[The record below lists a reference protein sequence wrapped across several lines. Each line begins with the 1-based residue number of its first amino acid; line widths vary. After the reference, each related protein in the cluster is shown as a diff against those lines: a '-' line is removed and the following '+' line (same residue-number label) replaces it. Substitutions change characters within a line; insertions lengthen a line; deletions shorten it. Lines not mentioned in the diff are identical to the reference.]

1 MRNRQEPL
9 PNDIVR
15 PGRDDD
21 FELLQQSV
29 SLKDAKFEAPPI
41 GFFKDAMLRLS
52 KNKAAVVALILILL
66 VSFMALFGPS
76 MTPYTFEQQF
86 VDYTNMP
93 PKIPL
98 LAKLGIAD
106 GSRMLPNRRLD
117 GLSNTD
123 KYPEGCILDVRNE
136 RVVNGVTMVDI
147 EVDYYLYTRCEE
159 TFWLGSDYLG
169 RDLWTRLWR
178 GARVSLFIA
187 IVSVVTNVI
196 IGVIYGSIA
205 GYYGGKIDMVMMRIC
220 EIIQSFPRVVIVTL
234 FIMFFGTGIFSI
246 VMSLLISGW
255 IQTARLV
262 RAQFYRFKDREY
274 VLAARTMGV
283 SDRSVIFRHILPNS
297 LGPIITTMMIAVPQA
312 IFTESFLAYIG
323 LGLQAPEPSIGVL
336 LSEGQKVLLNFPYQ
350 SLFPGILISV
360 LMISFNLFGNGLR
373 DAMDPTM
380 RGA

>member
-1 MRNRQEPL
+1 MVLYENNKEKYDSIPKEKFVQVQKDQEIH
-9 PNDIVR
+9 DV
-15 PGRDDD
+15 D
-21 FELLQQSV
+21 F
-29 SLKDAKFEAPPI
+29 KTKPI
-41 GFFKDAMLRLS
+41 GFFMDVWLRFV
-52 KNKAAVVALILILL
+52 KNKASVIAAVIIFILSI
-66 VSFMALFGPS
+66 FAIAGPS
-76 MTPYTFEQQF
+76 MSDYRYDEQHPEL
-86 VDYTNMP
+86 VNMP
-93 PKIPL
+93 PKIPAI
-98 LAKLGIAD
+98 AKMNLGIFD
-106 GSRMLPNRRLD
+106 GAYLLENRQYD
-117 GLSNTD
+117 NLSD
-123 KYPEGCILDVRNE
+123 PEKYPEGCILEITNE
-136 RVVNGVTMVDI
+136 HEVNGVMMADVK
-147 EVDYYLYTRCEE
+147 VDYYAYTGCEE
-159 TFWLGSDYLG
+159 TFWFGSDYLG

-187 IVSVVTNVI
+187 IVSVVTNMV

-205 GYYGGKIDMVMMRIC
+205 GYYGGKVDMVLMRIC
-220 EIIQSFPRVVIVTL
+220 EIIQSFPRVVVVTL

-262 RAQFYRFKDREY
+262 RAQFYRFKGREY

-283 SDRSVIFRHILPNS
+283 RDRSIIFRHILPNS
-297 LGPIITTMMIAVPQA
+297 LGPIITTMMMAVPQA

-350 SLFPGILISV
+350 SLFPGIVISL

-380 RGA
+380 RGV

>member
-1 MRNRQEPL
+1 MNNPAPGIPYETPKPMRE
-9 PNDIVR
+9 
-15 PGRDDD
+15 DD
-21 FELLQQSV
+21 FELLQLGTD
-29 SLKDAKFEAPPI
+29 LKDAKFEAPPI
-41 GFFKDAMLRLS
+41 GFFKDAMIRLS
-52 KNKAAVVALILILL
+52 HNRAAVVAFVLILFI
-66 VSFMALFGPS
+66 SFMAIFGP
-76 MTPYTFEQQF
+76 MMNPYRFDQQF

-93 PKIPL
+93 PKIPV
-98 LAKLGIAD
+98 LASIGIAD
-106 GSRMLPNRRLD
+106 GSRVLQNRRVD
-117 GLSNTD
+117 TLSD
-123 KYPEGCILDVRNE
+123 PEKYPEGCILEVMNQRE
-136 RVVNGVTMVDI
+136 VNGVQMADI
-147 EVDYYLYTRCEE
+147 KVDYYEYTRCPEK
-159 TFWLGSDYLG
+159 FWFGSDYLG

-187 IVSVVTNVI
+187 VISVVTNVI
-196 IGVIYGSIA
+196 IGIIYGSIA
-205 GYYGGKIDMVMMRIC
+205 GYYGGAVDMVMMRIC
-220 EIIQSFPRVVIVTL
+220 EIIQSFPRVVVVTL

-283 SDRSVIFRHILPNS
+283 RDRAIIFRHILPNS

-350 SLFPGILISV
+350 SLFPGIVISV

-380 RGA
+380 RGL

>member
-1 MRNRQEPL
+1 MSDINYIDNNRPW
-9 PNDIVR
+9 
-15 PGRDDD
+15 RDDD
-21 FELLQQSV
+21 FELIQRGV
-29 SLKDAKFEAPPI
+29 SIKDATFETPPI
-41 GFFKDAMLRLS
+41 GFFKDALLRLS
-52 KNKAAVVALILILL
+52 KNKAAVVSFVLIVFLCI
-66 VSFMALFGPS
+66 MAIFGP
-76 MTPYTFEQQF
+76 MMNKYAFDEQF
-86 VDYTNMP
+86 IDYTNMP
-93 PKIPL
+93 PKIPAL
-98 LAKLGIAD
+98 SWLGIAD
-106 GSRMLPNRRLD
+106 GTRTLNNRRVDSL
-117 GLSNTD
+117 TD
-123 KYPEGCILDVRNE
+123 TSKFPEGCVLEVTNRHTVRNVE
-136 RVVNGVTMVDI
+136 MCDVK
-147 EVDYYLYTRCEE
+147 VDYYIYTGCEE

-178 GARVSLFIA
+178 GTRVSLFIA
-187 IVSVVTNVI
+187 IVSVITNVI
-196 IGVIYGSIA
+196 IGIVYGSIA
-205 GYYGGKIDMVMMRIC
+205 GYYGGKTDMIMMRIC
-220 EIIQSFPRVVIVTL
+220 EIIQAFPRVVIATL

-246 VMSLLISGW
+246 IMSLLISGW

-283 SDRSVIFRHILPNS
+283 KDRSIIFRHILPNS

-336 LSEGQKVLLNFPYQ
+336 LSEGQKVLLNFPNQ
-350 SLFPGILISV
+350 SLFPGIVISV

>member
-1 MRNRQEPL
+1 MADFKKQIPDEP
-9 PNDIVR
+9 IR
-15 PGRDDD
+15 PAREDD
-21 FELLQQSV
+21 FELLQMGID
-29 SLKDAKFEAPPI
+29 LKDAKFETPPI

-52 KNKAAVVALILILL
+52 KNKAAVAALVLILL
-66 VSFMALFGPS
+66 ISFMAIFGPMMS
-76 MTPYTFEQQF
+76 PYTFDQQF
-86 VDYTNMP
+86 VDYQNMP
-93 PKIPL
+93 PKIPF
-98 LAKLGIAD
+98 LASIGIAD
-106 GSRMLPNRRLD
+106 GSRVLTNRRVV
-117 GLSNTD
+117 GLRD
-123 KYPEGCILDVRNE
+123 PEKYPEGCILEITNE
-136 RVVNGVTMVDI
+136 HEVNGVMMADVK
-147 EVDYYLYTRCEE
+147 VDYYAYTGCEE
-159 TFWLGSDYLG
+159 TFWFGSDYLG

-187 IVSVVTNVI
+187 IVSVVTNMV

-205 GYYGGKIDMVMMRIC
+205 GYYGGKVDMVLMRIC
-220 EIIQSFPRVVIVTL
+220 EIIQSFPRVVVVTL

-262 RAQFYRFKDREY
+262 RAQFYRFKGREY

-283 SDRSVIFRHILPNS
+283 RDRSIIFRHILPNS
-297 LGPIITTMMIAVPQA
+297 LGPIITTMMMAVPQA

-350 SLFPGILISV
+350 SLFPGIVISL

-380 RGA
+380 RGV

>member
-1 MRNRQEPL
+1 MADFKKRIPDEP
-9 PNDIVR
+9 IR
-15 PGRDDD
+15 PAREDD
-21 FELLQQSV
+21 FELLQMGID
-29 SLKDAKFEAPPI
+29 LKDAKFETPPI

-52 KNKAAVVALILILL
+52 KNKAAVAALVLILL
-66 VSFMALFGPS
+66 ISFMAIFGPMMS
-76 MTPYTFEQQF
+76 PYTFDQQF
-86 VDYTNMP
+86 VDYQNMP
-93 PKIPL
+93 PKIPF
-98 LAKLGIAD
+98 LASIGIAD
-106 GSRMLPNRRLD
+106 GSRVLTNRRVD
-117 GLSNTD
+117 GLSD
-123 KYPEGCILDVRNE
+123 PEKYPEGCILEITNE
-136 RVVNGVTMVDI
+136 HEVNGVMMADVK
-147 EVDYYLYTRCEE
+147 VDYYAYTGCEE
-159 TFWLGSDYLG
+159 TFWFGSDYLG

-187 IVSVVTNVI
+187 IVSVVTNMV

-205 GYYGGKIDMVMMRIC
+205 GYYGGKVDMVLMRIC
-220 EIIQSFPRVVIVTL
+220 EIIQSFPRVVVVTL

-262 RAQFYRFKDREY
+262 RAQFYRFKGREY

-283 SDRSVIFRHILPNS
+283 RDRSIIFRHILPNS
-297 LGPIITTMMIAVPQA
+297 LGPIITTMMMAVPQA

-350 SLFPGILISV
+350 SLFPGIVISL

-380 RGA
+380 RGV